1 MKTREELVAEENKNS
16 SEFYPAGNPDSN
28 LISEE
33 MGLTEEEYTFAHD
46 KWLAETDVFEAKKD
60 ASIACI
66 GIELEKTL
74 TKKELAFVVTAVTI
88 KLYKM
93 KQVSEK
99 RLLIEALVAEFTES
113 RKG

>member
-16 SEFYPAGNPDSN
+16 SEFYPAGNPDSD

-46 KWLAETDVFEAKKD
+46 KWFAETEVFESKEG

-74 TKKELAFVVTAVTI
+74 TKKELAFVITAVTI

-93 KQVSEK
+93 KQASEK
-99 RLLIEALVAEFTES
+99 RLLMEALLGSFAES